1 MVEGCEG
8 GWPHFDAYFYEHAHL
23 ISEECAP
30 YEGSTKGTK
39 CGQWE

>member
-23 ISEECAP
+23 ISEDCAP
-30 YEGSTKGTK
+30 Y
-39 CGQWE
+39 